1 MSATVLIVDD
11 EAPAR
16 NFISEALSDAGYEA
30 IEAGS
35 LKEANKII
43 DTGAADIVLLDV
55 MLPDGSGLTLLD
67 RLSMESPR
75 PPVIL
80 ITAFGEV
87 DTAVEAMKKG
97 AQDFLQKP
105 LDLERLQQAVNR
117 SSEVVSL
124 RRELDLLRR
133 SSTGDIEMVVG
144 ETPTMQQIMLETE
157 RAASAAVSV
166 LITGETG
173 TGKEVLA
180 RTIHSISPRA
190 DKPFIPINC
199 AALPDTMIE
208 SELFG
213 HEAGAFTGA
222 QKRKP
227 GLIEI
232 ADGGILFLDE
242 ISSTKSEMQAKLL
255 RVLDEHKFRRVGGV
269 KEIDVDVQILA
280 ASNRDLLNM
289 IEEGTFREDLYYRL
303 KVVDLHL
310 VPLRD
315 RINDVPALAGN
326 FIRQINLRI
335 GGMVEGITPR
345 AIDALK
351 AHSWPGNIRELRH
364 VIERAILFCDDDMID
379 LAHLP
384 PDIQALGK
392 KTTQPRT
399 SSKKKSTPKK
409 TSSRKQTSRPKKK
422 S

>member
-1 MSATVLIVDD
+1 MSGTVLIVDD
-11 EAPAR
+11 EDTAR
-16 NFISEALSDAGYEA
+16 SFVSEALGDAGYEA
-30 IEAGS
+30 IEAGD
-35 LKEANKII
+35 LKSANKAI

-55 MLPDGSGLTLLD
+55 VLPDGSGISLLD
-67 RLSMESPR
+67 RISMENPS

-105 LDLERLQQAVNR
+105 LDLNRLLQAVER
-117 SSEVVSL
+117 AQEVVLL

-133 SSTGDIEMVVG
+133 SSGEQAEWVIG
-144 ETPTMQQIMLETE
+144 ETPEMKRIVSEAQ
-157 RAASAAVSV
+157 RAAAASASV

-180 RTIHSISPRA
+180 RAIYSMSPRA
-190 DKPFIPINC
+190 DKAFIPINC

-242 ISSTKSEMQAKLL
+242 ISSTKPEMQAKLL
-255 RVLDEHKFRRVGGV
+255 RVLDEHRFRRVGGV
-269 KEIDVDVQILA
+269 TEIDVDIQILA
-280 ASNRDLLNM
+280 ASNRDLKAM
-289 IEEGTFREDLYYRL
+289 IAEGTFREDLYYRL

-310 VPLRD
+310 PPLKD
-315 RINDVPALAGN
+315 RIVDIPALAGT
-326 FIRQINLRI
+326 FIRQINLRTGNNI
-335 GGMVEGITPR
+335 TGITSR

-351 AHSWPGNIRELRH
+351 AHTWPGNIRELRH
-364 VIERAILFCDDDMID
+364 VIERAMLFCDDEEID

-384 PDIQALGK
+384 PDIQVSAK
-392 KTTQPRT
+392 
-399 SSKKKSTPKK
+399 SKKK
-409 TSSRKQTSRPKKK
+409 
-422 S
+422 

>member
-1 MSATVLIVDD
+1 MTSTVLIVDD
-11 EAPAR
+11 EDTAR
-16 NFISEALSDAGYEA
+16 SFISEALGDAGYEA
-30 IEAGS
+30 LEAGT
-35 LKEANKII
+35 LAEANEIV
-43 DTGAADIVLLDV
+43 DTGAADIILLDIQ
-55 MLPDGSGLTLLD
+55 LPDGSGLSLLD
-67 RLSMESPR
+67 RLALENPR

-105 LDLERLQQAVNR
+105 LDLERLLQAVER

-124 RRELDLLRR
+124 RRELNLLRR
-133 SSTGDIEMVVG
+133 SSTGDTEMVIG
-144 ETPTMQQIMLETE
+144 ETPIMAQVMREAE
-157 RAASAAVSV
+157 RAAAASVSV

-180 RTIHSISPRA
+180 RTIHSLGPRA

-199 AALPDTMIE
+199 AALPETMIE

-213 HEAGAFTGA
+213 HEAGSFTGA
-222 QKRKP
+222 QKKKP

-242 ISSTKSEMQAKLL
+242 ISSTRPEMQAKLL

-269 KEIDVDVQILA
+269 KEISVDVQILA
-280 ASNRDLLNM
+280 ASNRDLPSM
-289 IEEGTFREDLYYRL
+289 ITEGSFREDLYYRL

-310 VPLRD
+310 PPLRD
-315 RINDVPALAGN
+315 RIVDIPALAGN
-326 FIRQINLRI
+326 FIRQINLRV
-335 GGMVEGITPR
+335 GGTIEGITPR
-345 AIDALK
+345 AIEALK

-364 VIERAILFCDDDMID
+364 VIERAILFCDEEMID

-384 PDIQALGK
+384 PDIQAL
-392 KTTQPRT
+392 TTQ
-399 SSKKKSTPKK
+399 
-409 TSSRKQTSRPKKK
+409 
-422 S
+422 

>member
-16 NFISEALSDAGYEA
+16 SFISEALADGGYEA
-30 IEAGS
+30 IEAGT
-35 LKEANKII
+35 LAEANEAI
-43 DTGAADIVLLDV
+43 DTATADIVLLDV
-55 MLPDGSGLTLLD
+55 MLPDGSGLSLLD
-67 RLSMESPR
+67 RLALENPR

-80 ITAFGEV
+80 ITAFGEI

-105 LDLERLQQAVNR
+105 LDLERLLQAVER
-117 SSEVVSL
+117 SSEVVAL

-133 SSTGDIEMVVG
+133 SSTSETEMIVGDSPGMK
-144 ETPTMQQIMLETE
+144 QIMHEVE
-157 RAASAAVSV
+157 RAAAASVSV

-180 RTIHSISPRA
+180 RTIHSIGPRA

-222 QKRKP
+222 QKKKP

-242 ISSTKSEMQAKLL
+242 ISSTKQEMQAKLL

-269 KEIDVDVQILA
+269 KEIAVDVQILA
-280 ASNRDLLNM
+280 ASNRDLHAM

-310 VPLRD
+310 PPLRD
-315 RINDVPALAGN
+315 RIGDIPALAGS
-326 FIRQINLRI
+326 FIRQINLRV
-335 GGMVEGITPR
+335 GGTIEGITPR
-345 AIDALK
+345 AIEALK
-351 AHSWPGNIRELRH
+351 KHSWPGNIRELRH
-364 VIERAILFCDDDMID
+364 VIERAVLFCDEEMID
-379 LAHLP
+379 LAHLS
-384 PDIQALGK
+384 PDIQAL
-392 KTTQPRT
+392 T
-399 SSKKKSTPKK
+399 KKK
-409 TSSRKQTSRPKKK
+409 
-422 S
+422 